1 MAEQPVTI
9 DVWSDY
15 VCPFCYMVE
24 PVLDQ
29 LRQEHGDS
37 VQVRWHSFELRPEP
51 KPTLEP
57 AGEYLRDTWERIV
70 YPMAAERG
78 MTLRLPPVQP
88 RSRKAFEAA
97 EFAREAGRFDAF
109 HGALF
114 QAFFQEGRDIGDVA
128 VLRELATSVG
138 LDAEEL
144 GRALAEGRYTERVLR
159 DQGLAQGLR
168 LTGVPAMLVRRADS
182 EQGVLVNGA
191 QSYET
196 MGEAVKYVR
205 RASLTPEP
213 GGAP

>member
-1 MAEQPVTI
+1 
-9 DVWSDY
+9 
-15 VCPFCYMVE
+15 MVE
-24 PVLDQ
+24 PVLEQ
-29 LRQEHGDS
+29 LRQEHGDT
-37 VQVRWHSFELRPEP
+37 VQVRWHAFELRPEP
-51 KPTLEP
+51 KPTLDP
-57 AGEYLRDTWERIV
+57 AGEYLRNTWERIV

-109 HGALF
+109 HRALF
-114 QAFFQEGRDIGDVA
+114 QAFFQEGRDIGELA

-159 DQGLAQGLR
+159 DQELAQTLR
-168 LTGVPAMLVRRADS
+168 LTGVPAMLVRPADG

-196 MGEAVKYVR
+196 MEEAVKYVR
-205 RASLTPEP
+205 RAALTPEP
-213 GGAP
+213 GGAS